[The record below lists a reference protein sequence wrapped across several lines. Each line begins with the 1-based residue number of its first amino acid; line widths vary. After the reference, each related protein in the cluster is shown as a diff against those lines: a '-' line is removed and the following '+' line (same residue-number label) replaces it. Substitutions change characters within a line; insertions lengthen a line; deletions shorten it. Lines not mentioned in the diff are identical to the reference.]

1 MVFSFIRDYW
11 LIALILLL
19 SVLLFQVVA
28 RSMFRL
34 ISIFLVIGVVM
45 VLVFNYTP
53 DQVIQMG
60 RSMVQSTNEAFKTTV
75 LPVIEAE
82 MKDATYQFHED
93 GTYEMRTSSVRIVGK
108 KGESKATV
116 YYKGTPFEVDI
127 SQFTELIQ
135 EQLKKANVTPATSNL
150 PGPYGFKV

>member
-1 MVFSFIRDYW
+1 MDQLFSFVKDYW
-11 LIALILLL
+11 LIALAVLLA
-19 SVLLFQVVA
+19 VLLFQVVV

-34 ISIFLVIGVVM
+34 ISFFLVIGVVM

-60 RSMVQSTNEAFKTTV
+60 RSMVQSTNEALSSTV

-82 MKDATYQFHED
+82 MKDATYQFHDD
-93 GTYEMRTSSVRIVGK
+93 GTYEIRTASVRIVGK

-116 YYKGTPFEVDI
+116 YYKDHPFEVDI
-127 SQFTELIQ
+127 SQFGNLIQ
-135 EQLKKANVTPATSNL
+135 EQLKKANVTPTAQ
-150 PGPYGFKV
+150 